1 MGNSTTNTRDSLRAK
16 EIFTLAKTFEEAT
29 VMCLSLV
36 SLPVLLL
43 FLGLFVDKKLDTLPL
58 FVIIGVV
65 LGISFG
71 IYRAV
76 TLSKNIKLSGN
87 KK

>member
-43 FLGLFVDKKLDTLPL
+43 FLGLFIDKKLDTLPL
-58 FVIIGVV
+58 FAIIGVV